1 MTTKGRHNDLV
12 HNAIQV
18 ETMQD
23 DQLNAQDDDITL
35 NTDPVLSNN

>member
-1 MTTKGRHNDLV
+1 MATEGRHKDLV
-12 HNAIQV
+12 HDAIQV

-35 NTDPVLSNN
+35 STDPVLSNN